1 MSCECYKIG
10 GPWITYDP
18 DCPAHGDEA
27 QRAEKQ
33 REREEEEREER
44 HKAELAERDRRIAL
58 LERTAGIFKHSP
70 ILDAEPEPGL
80 RWNKTSDGLP
90 EAGRLIVKR
99 WTKKGSQ
106 WAGRYSGSPKDSSF
120 DEWIY
125 LPE

>member
-44 HKAELAERDRRIAL
+44 HQAELAERDARIAV
-58 LERTAGIFKHSP
+58 LESKV
-70 ILDAEPEPGL
+70 

-106 WAGRYSGSPKDSSF
+106 WAGRYSGTPKDSSF

>member
-1 MSCECYKIG
+1 MSCDCYKIG

-18 DCPAHGDEA
+18 DCPAHGDDA
-27 QRAEKQ
+27 QREEKLREQAED
-33 REREEEEREER
+33 EREER
-44 HKAELAERDRRIAL
+44 HQAELLERDRRIAV
-58 LERTAGIFKHSP
+58 LESKV
-70 ILDAEPEPGL
+70 

-120 DEWIY
+120 DAWIY

>member
-18 DCPAHGDEA
+18 NCPAHGDDA
-27 QRAEKQ
+27 QREEKLREQAEQ
-33 REREEEEREER
+33 EREER
-44 HKAELAERDRRIAL
+44 HQAELAERDRRIAL

-70 ILDAEPEPGL
+70 HLDPEPAL
-80 RWNKTSDGLP
+80 RWNNTSDGLP

-120 DEWIY
+120 DQWLY